1 MADIFISLGSNIER
15 EYHVKNGLKAL
26 AKAFN
31 LSFEQLT
38 LSSLFE
44 SDAVGFSGNAFY
56 NMVIGIKTDCD
67 VEQVAVKLREIE
79 FTYGRSANA
88 KKFSPRTLDLDL
100 LLYDDLI
107 IDTPAQLPRDEIDK
121 NAFVLWPLSEV
132 APTLVHPIIKVNYQT
147 LWQNYDKTKQQLKVV
162 RNCWNSQKNKGVDK
176 VI

>member
-1 MADIFISLGSNIER
+1 MPNIYISLGSNIDR
-15 EYHVKNGLKAL
+15 EFHVQNGLKAL
-26 AKAFN
+26 AKAFEIP
-31 LSFEQLT
+31 FEQLI

-56 NMVIGIKTDCD
+56 NMVVGITTLNS
-67 VEQVAVKLREIE
+67 VEQVAVKLRDIEIE
-79 FTYGRSANA
+79 HGRTLNA

-132 APTLVHPIIKVNYQT
+132 APTLVHPVIKLDYLT
-147 LWQNYDKTKQQLKVV
+147 LWQNYDKASQQLKIVE
-162 RNCWNSQKNKGVDK
+162 NCWDYQQDK
-176 VI
+176 KREKAL